1 MKATKT
7 IMALA
12 VIVAAASAFMQRGG
26 TADHI
31 LLTEVS
37 AAPLPDGD
45 LGVFLKVENRG
56 APDRLISVTS
66 SEVDATIYSP
76 EADAGPPMPS
86 GQGPSLAADGAHIRL
101 SGLTGAKDDGRLIP
115 LTLTFE
121 KAGKVTTKAR
131 ISDPKA
137 SGAAS
142 EVGLFGL
149 GDICVVGD
157 GEPAPKVSLT
167 VVPDGDGWKISVN
180 TDQFEFSDALTGLY
194 HVPGMGHGHIYVG
207 GMKIG
212 RLYQPEARIGTL
224 PKGEHQVRL
233 TLNTNDHRAY
243 VVGDQPVTATATI
256 VVD

>member
-1 MKATKT
+1 
-7 IMALA
+7 MALA
-12 VIVAAASAFMQRGG
+12 VIVAAATVFIRQGG
-26 TADHI
+26 EADHI
-31 LLTEVS
+31 LLTDVS

-45 LGVFLKVENRG
+45 LGVFMKVENRG
-56 APDRLISVTS
+56 APDRLISVFS
-66 SEVDATIYSP
+66 GVAEATLYSP

-86 GQGPSLAADGAHIRL
+86 GQGPALAADGAHIRL
-101 SGLTGAKDDGRLIP
+101 SNLSGAADDGRLIP

-121 KAGKVTTKAR
+121 TAGKINIKAR
-131 ISDPKA
+131 VSAPKTIG
-137 SGAAS
+137 GAE

-149 GDICVVGD
+149 GDICVVGE
-157 GEPAPKVSLT
+157 GEPAPEVSLS
-167 VVPDGDGWKISVN
+167 VAPDGDGWKITVN

-212 RLYQPEARIGTL
+212 RLYQPEARIGAL
-224 PKGEHQVRL
+224 PKGEHLVRL

-243 VVGDQPVTATATI
+243 VVDDQPVTATTTI

>member
-7 IMALA
+7 ITALA
-12 VIVAAASAFMQRGG
+12 VIVGAVTLFMQRGG
-26 TADHI
+26 TADYL

-37 AAPLPDGD
+37 AVPLSDGD

-56 APDRLISVTS
+56 APDRLIAVTS
-66 SEVDATIYSP
+66 PEADATIYSP

-86 GQGPSLAADGAHIRL
+86 GQGPALAADGAHIRL
-101 SGLTGAKDDGRLIP
+101 SGLTGAQDDGRLIP
-115 LTLTFE
+115 LTLMFE
-121 KAGKVTTKAR
+121 TAGEVTTKAR
-131 ISDPKA
+131 LSDPKA
-137 SGAAS
+137 TGAAA

-157 GEPAPKVSLT
+157 GEPAPEVSLS
-167 VVPDGDGWKISVN
+167 VIPDGDGWKISVN

-212 RLYQPEARIGTL
+212 RLYQPEARIGAL
-224 PKGEHQVRL
+224 PRGEHQVRL

>member
-1 MKATKT
+1 MRS
-7 IMALA
+7 LA
-12 VIVAAASAFMQRGG
+12 PVDGRVEQRAQGR
-26 TADHI
+26 
-31 LLTEVS
+31 
-37 AAPLPDGD
+37 DGRVPVRD
-45 LGVFLKVENRG
+45 
-56 APDRLISVTS
+56 P
-66 SEVDATIYSP
+66 
-76 EADAGPPMPS
+76 
-86 GQGPSLAADGAHIRL
+86 GQGPALAADGAHIRL
-101 SGLTGAKDDGRLIP
+101 SNLTGAADDGRLIP

-121 KAGKVTTKAR
+121 YAGEVTTKAR

-137 SGAAS
+137 TGAAE

-157 GEPAPKVSLT
+157 GEPAPKVSLS
-167 VVPDGDGWKISVN
+167 VAPDGDGWAITVN

-212 RLYQPEARIGTL
+212 RLYQPEARIGAL
-224 PKGEHQVRL
+224 PKGEHKVRL

-243 VVGDQPVTATATI
+243 VVGDQPVTATETI